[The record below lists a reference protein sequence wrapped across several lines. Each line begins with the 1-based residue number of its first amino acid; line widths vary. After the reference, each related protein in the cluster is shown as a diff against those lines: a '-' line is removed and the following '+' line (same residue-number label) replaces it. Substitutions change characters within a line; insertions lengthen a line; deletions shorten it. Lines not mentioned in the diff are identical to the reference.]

1 MRVPP
6 VFASWMDR
14 LPADLRPDWSWFYI
28 GPVGSGTPYHY
39 DTHRSSAW
47 NAVFE
52 GAKSWEAIPPDAP
65 DARVAWEQAAGDLV
79 CVPSG
84 WVHRVVNHAPT
95 VAFSENF
102 INASNVDVVL
112 AGPDGPPD
120 DFRRLVK
127 FVRALGA

>member
-1 MRVPP
+1 MPP
-6 VFASWMDR
+6 EGR
-14 LPADLRPDWSWFYI
+14 LGEQACAGLATVAAIALLMGAEEHTVHGQRPAEHVVHQVQLP
-28 GPVGSGTPYHY
+28 
-39 DTHRSSAW
+39 
-47 NAVFE
+47 
-52 GAKSWEAIPPDAP
+52 
-65 DARVAWEQAAGDLV
+65 AWEQAAGDLV